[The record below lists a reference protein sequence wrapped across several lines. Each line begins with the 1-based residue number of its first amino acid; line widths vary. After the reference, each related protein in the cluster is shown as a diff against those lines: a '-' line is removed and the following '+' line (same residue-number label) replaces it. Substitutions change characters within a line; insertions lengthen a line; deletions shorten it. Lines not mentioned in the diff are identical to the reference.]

1 MRGLYLAALL
11 VFPWVAIAGEP
22 PPSLD
27 ALKANPDLHPQ
38 LTAAEI
44 DSALH
49 EWPSR
54 LDAMAKDWP
63 EGLTG
68 LQIAHDEL
76 APRFDGAT
84 KIVLYSLYPSPGRSI
99 QGGPSDRPDGRRLL
113 KLPRFHDY
121 PIFGQIEISE
131 TDAVE
136 RWTSYLQKQS
146 TPAKQYLCDF
156 RPRHGFRFLT
166 PKGEID
172 FLVCFHCGQMA
183 IYGSP
188 KSDSKLNA
196 FWRPLFSPAVR
207 YVVDAL
213 FQKNKIEL
221 DSR

>member
-68 LQIAHDEL
+68 LQIAHEEL
-76 APRFDGAT
+76 ASRFDGAT
-84 KIVLYSLYPSPGRSI
+84 RIVLYSLYPSPGKNI
-99 QGGPSDRPDGRRLL
+99 QSGLSDLPEGRRLL

-131 TDAVE
+131 KDAVE
-136 RWTSYLQKQS
+136 RWTGYLQQQS
-146 TPAKQYLCDF
+146 TPAKQFLCDF

-172 FLVCFHCGQMA
+172 FLVCFHCGQIS

-188 KSDSKLNA
+188 KSDRKLNV

-207 YVVDAL
+207 YVVDAV
-213 FQKNKIEL
+213 FQKYKIEL
-221 DSR
+221 DQR